1 MFPKS
6 GYSLLGDPANTEGMG
21 AKVRNCLTFFS
32 TRVFRG
38 RARLI
43 IALVVLLNIVF
54 LVLLPNRLSGVFDS
68 DFGTLLRFRG
78 GDRGHGGGG
87 LRIVSFGSPD
97 LTMGSERRNS
107 GNSKSWTEYLC
118 DEVSFLKTLRPRGL
132 HVALANVGNVFS
144 LPAPRTYPSFLRPM
158 RGRRIPP

>member
-6 GYSLLGDPANTEGMG
+6 GYSLLGDPASNEGIG

-43 IALVVLLNIVF
+43 IALVVLFNLVF
-54 LVLLPNRLSGVFDS
+54 LVLLPDRLSGVFGHE
-68 DFGTLLRFRG
+68 FGTLLRFRG
-78 GDRGHGGGG
+78 GEDRHGGGG

-97 LTMGSERRNS
+97 LAMGSERRNS

-118 DEVSFLKTLRPRGL
+118 DEVSFLKTPRPRGL
-132 HVALANVGNVFS
+132 HVAIANRGNDFS
-144 LPAPRTYPSFLRPM
+144 LAAPRTYLSFLRPI